1 MADIKKNKNP
11 DNQNFT
17 ARLRRFY
24 RWFTSPHVM
33 LALIMLALMIYLIII
48 PLYRMVST
56 TLTIQDKDLINQ
68 PNAVL
73 GQFTLYHWSRMLFS
87 KISKIMLYAPLRHSL
102 FIAMGATLIAG
113 VIGVMM
119 AWFVVRTDMRGRKII
134 NVLAII
140 PYMMPSWTI
149 SMAWL
154 VMFKNRTIGGAPGIM
169 EFLIGA
175 SPPDWLA
182 YGPFPIMIS
191 SGLHYYPFFFLFVST
206 ALISID
212 L

>member
-11 DNQNFT
+11 DNHNFT
-17 ARLRRFY
+17 AKFRKFY
-24 RWFTSPHVM
+24 RWLTSPHVM
-33 LALIMLALMIYLIII
+33 LALIMLAIMIYLIII
-48 PLYRMVST
+48 PLFRMIST
-56 TLTIQDKDLINQ
+56 TLTIQDKDLITQ
-68 PNAVL
+68 PDAVL

-102 FIAMGATLIAG
+102 FIADGCNINCWCYWC
-113 VIGVMM
+113 MM

-154 VMFKNRTIGGAPGIM
+154 VMFKNRTIGGAPGII
-169 EFLIGA
+169 EFLIG
-175 SPPDWLA
+175 SKPSGLVSLWPISNHDQQRITLLSLL
-182 YGPFPIMIS
+182 FPIC
-191 SGLHYYPFFFLFVST
+191 FD
-206 ALISID
+206 SININ
-212 L
+212 

>member
-1 MADIKKNKNP
+1 
-11 DNQNFT
+11 
-17 ARLRRFY
+17 
-24 RWFTSPHVM
+24 M

-48 PLYRMVST
+48 PLYRMIST

-149 SMAWL
+149 LW
-154 VMFKNRTIGGAPGIM
+154 PG
-169 EFLIGA
+169 
-175 SPPDWLA
+175 W
-182 YGPFPIMIS
+182 
-191 SGLHYYPFFFLFVST
+191 
-206 ALISID
+206 
-212 L
+212 